1 MRRLRIWPELLEM
14 KFLMVHQIKI
24 WANGFRNFGM
34 FQNSIVVRF
43 GKIWADFLLLANE
56 LQPNHISHCPKN
68 SDRQKW
74 IDAFK
79 LKKLAVKSAASDGL
93 RNEPLVNKKIR
104 TDNLHHRMNKLPV
117 DKRVDAVDR
126 RRIEKVVK
134 DVVGHHEQR
143 IPETIG

>member
-1 MRRLRIWPELLEM
+1 MRRLHIWPELLEM
-14 KFLMVHQIKI
+14 KFLMVHQIVI

-43 GKIWADFLLLANE
+43 GKIWADFLLLVNE
-56 LQPNHISHCPKN
+56 LQPNHISNYPRN

-74 IDAFK
+74 IDVFK
-79 LKKLAVKSAASDGL
+79 LKKLAVKSVANDGL
-93 RNEPLVNKKIR
+93 RNKPLVNRPIR
-104 TDNLHHRMNKLPV
+104 TNRLHKMNKLPV

-126 RRIEKVVK
+126 RRIERLVK
-134 DVVGHHEQR
+134 DVVVQNEQR

>member
-1 MRRLRIWPELLEM
+1 MKRLHISVELHEM
-14 KFLMVHQIKI
+14 KFLMVHQIVI

-56 LQPNHISHCPKN
+56 LQPNHISHCPRN

-79 LKKLAVKSAASDGL
+79 LKKLAVKSVASDGL
-93 RNEPLVNKKIR
+93 RNEPLVNRPIR
-104 TDNLHHRMNKLPV
+104 TNRLHKMNKLPA

-126 RRIEKVVK
+126 RRIERLVK
-134 DVVGHHEQR
+134 DVVVQNEQR